1 MKKACFAGSTV
12 GNSKSY
18 LVQPSI
24 FVSQQYYGV
33 ANFSCCCD
41 SSDSRSPGESGRGLK
56 SNGAGDGAGCVFTS
70 TWVLI
75 QRVLHN
81 PKNITYIHHQIYLSH
96 TVHDYSRWK
105 VIRDGKCQEFNSF
118 PLLLHFKF
126 KLQPHSLG
134 KMWYFGTLESI
145 VVQQWRMK
153 TVSTVLVRCSVCIS
167 GRM

>member
-1 MKKACFAGSTV
+1 MKKACFAGSIV

-118 PLLLHFKF
+118 PLSRFILNSSCNLTAWVKVIFWHFRINSGAAMAHENCQYGF
-126 KLQPHSLG
+126 
-134 KMWYFGTLESI
+134 
-145 VVQQWRMK
+145 
-153 TVSTVLVRCSVCIS
+153 STVLCLH
-167 GRM
+167 